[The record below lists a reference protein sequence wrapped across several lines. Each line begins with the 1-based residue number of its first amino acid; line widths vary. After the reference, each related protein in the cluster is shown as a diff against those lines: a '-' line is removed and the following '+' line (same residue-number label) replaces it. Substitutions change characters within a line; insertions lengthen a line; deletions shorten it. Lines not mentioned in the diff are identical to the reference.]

1 MVKLESLKKSDHFK
15 FVLKQEKTHS
25 DYFSIFGTKDFIKTK
40 KGRLSLTFIMKKKI
54 GNAVKRN
61 KIRRKLRAIVLQLL
75 KKKSVINLN
84 YTYIVFGKSKA
95 YKEKYETLL
104 VSMSK
109 SFKKFN

>member
-1 MVKLESLKKSDHFK
+1 MVKLESLKKSHHFK
-15 FVLKQEKTHS
+15 IVLKQEKTHT

-75 KKKSVINLN
+75 KKKSAINLN
-84 YTYIVFGKSKA
+84 YTYIVFGKNKA
-95 YKEKYETLL
+95 YNEKYETLL